1 MYSSIKGT
9 TGQCPFLPSNKP
21 FSTQQSMSMFKHKLH
36 HAIPVVKTFQW
47 LPIALKIQTL
57 YSSLQDPE
65 YLALTYFSDFISND
79 MFSLLQPCWLLSS
92 STSFLTQG
100 LWCCIS
106 SSLESS
112 PPISEWLILPNPS
125 GSVSHLQM
133 LPLKGFAW
141 SPYHLSSCPVSLS
154 QLFIVSFRIL
164 VCLYLIYLSVTLC
177 SLTRLWAL

>member
-1 MYSSIKGT
+1 
-9 TGQCPFLPSNKP
+9 
-21 FSTQQSMSMFKHKLH
+21 MSMFKHKSH

-47 LPIALKIQTL
+47 LPIALKIKFKPFILAHKT
-57 YSSLQDPE
+57 E
-65 YLALTYFSDFISND
+65 YVALTYFSDFISND
-79 MFSLLQPCWLLSS
+79 VFSLLQPRWLLSSS

-112 PPISEWLILPNPS
+112 SPISAWLVLPNPP

-141 SPYHLSSCPVSLS
+141 SPYLSSCPVSLS
-154 QLFIVSFRIL
+154 QVFIVSFRIM
-164 VCLYLIYLSVTLC
+164 VCLYLVYLSVTLC
-177 SLTRLWAL
+177 CLARLWAL